1 MERFELL
8 YETVDD
14 IDLYIGGVSE
24 RPVVGAVTG
33 PTFQVKLRSF
43 SVTIH
48 KTKFQNL
55 TFLRSA
61 SWLTNFW
68 DWKEATDI
76 FTI

>member
-33 PTFQVKLRSF
+33 PTFQVKLRAVLASQNPIF
-43 SVTIH
+43 IH
-48 KTKFQNL
+48 P
-55 TFLRSA
+55 
-61 SWLTNFW
+61 NF
-68 DWKEATDI
+68 KI
-76 FTI
+76 

>member
-14 IDLYIGGVSE
+14 IDFYIGGVSE

-48 KTKFQNL
+48 KTKFKYL
-55 TFLRSA
+55 TC
-61 SWLTNFW
+61 
-68 DWKEATDI
+68 
-76 FTI
+76 

>member
-14 IDLYIGGVSE
+14 IDFYIGGVSE

-33 PTFQVKLRSF
+33 PTFQVNYTQFQCL
-43 SVTIH
+43 
-48 KTKFQNL
+48 KTKFQYL
-55 TFLRSA
+55 TCLRSA
-61 SWLTNFW
+61 SWPTNFW

-76 FTI
+76 STI